1 MVIFFFFFCSTDGK
15 YKHEGQTEQSELSE
29 TLRRKLAGRT
39 ATG

>member
-1 MVIFFFFFCSTDGK
+1 MVNIFFHSTGGK
-15 YKHEGQTEQSELSE
+15 HKHEGQSKQSELSE